1 MKIDFNISEFIQ
13 DFSTQCTKAQ
23 VKCFEKGEIITTYL
37 VNRNQICILINGNA
51 DLIRYDFKGNKN
63 IIEHFSNN
71 DIFGEIFYQINTN
84 NEFFVLAKKKCEV
97 LFFSYDHFQKK
108 CKNNCKFHEAL
119 VSNLPNLMLKKMVD
133 LNVHIEVL
141 SKRGIREKILGYFT
155 ILSSQNLNKTFLLP
169 YSFTDLA
176 DYLNVDRSA
185 MMRELKILKEDG
197 FIKKNGNKIT
207 LLY

>member
-1 MKIDFNISEFIQ
+1 MKIDFNIAEFIQ
-13 DFSTQCTKAQ
+13 NFNTNCSKTQ
-23 VKCFEKGEIITTYL
+23 VKYFEKGEIITTYL
-37 VNRNQICILINGNA
+37 VNRNQICILINGAA

-97 LFFSYDHFQKK
+97 LFFSYDNFQKK
-108 CKNNCKFHEAL
+108 CKSNCKFHETL

-155 ILSSQNLNKTFLLP
+155 ILSNQNLNKTFLLP
-169 YSFTDLA
+169 HSFTDLA

-185 MMRELKILKEDG
+185 MMRELKMLKEDG
-197 FIKKNGNKIT
+197 FIKKTGNKIT

>member
-13 DFSTQCTKAQ
+13 DFSTECTKAQ
-23 VKCFEKGEIITTYL
+23 VKYFEKGEIITTYL

-63 IIEHFSNN
+63 IIEHFSDN
-71 DIFGEIFYQINTN
+71 DIFGEIFYKINTN

-97 LFFSYDHFQKK
+97 LFFSYDYFQKK

>member
-1 MKIDFNISEFIQ
+1 MKIDFNISDFIQ
-13 DFSTQCTKAQ
+13 NFNMHCSKTQ
-23 VKCFEKGEIITTYL
+23 VKYFEKGEIITTYL
-37 VNRNQICILINGNA
+37 VNRNQICILIDGSA

-63 IIEHFSNN
+63 IIEHFSSNE
-71 DIFGEIFYQINTN
+71 IFGEIFYQINTN

-97 LFFSYDHFQKK
+97 LFFSYDNFQKK
-108 CKNNCKFHEAL
+108 CKHNCKFHETL
-119 VSNLPNLMLKKMVD
+119 VSSLPNLMLKKMVD

-141 SKRGIREKILGYFT
+141 SKRSIREKILGYFT
-155 ILSSQNLNKTFLLP
+155 ILSNQNLNKTFSLP

-197 FIKKNGNKIT
+197 FIKKTGNKIT

>member
-13 DFSTQCTKAQ
+13 NFSNSCIKVQTKY
-23 VKCFEKGEIITTYL
+23 FEKGEIITTYL
-37 VNRNQICILINGNA
+37 VNRNQVCILVDGSA

-63 IIEHFSNN
+63 IIEHFATN

-84 NEFFVLAKKKCEV
+84 NELFVLAKKKCEV
-97 LFFSYDHFQKK
+97 LFFSYDNFIK
-108 CKNNCKFHEAL
+108 CKNNCKFHETL
-119 VSNLPNLMLKKMVD
+119 ISNLPNLMLTKVVT
-133 LNVHIEVL
+133 LNTRIELL
-141 SKRGIREKILGYFT
+141 SKRSIREKLLGYFT
-155 ILSSQNLNKTFLLP
+155 ILSNQYLSKNIILP
-169 YSFTDLA
+169 HSFTDLA

-197 FIKKNGNKIT
+197 FIKKNGNKLT

>member
-1 MKIDFNISEFIQ
+1 MKIDFNITEFIK
-13 DFSTQCTKAQ
+13 DFNTHCTKTQ
-23 VKCFEKGEIITTYL
+23 VKYFEKGEIITTYL
-37 VNRNQICILINGNA
+37 VNRNQICILIDGSA
-51 DLIRYDFKGNKN
+51 DLIRYDYKGNKN

-97 LFFSYDHFQKK
+97 LFFSYDNFQKK
-108 CKNNCKFHEAL
+108 CKNNCKFHETL
-119 VSNLPNLMLKKMVD
+119 VANLPNLMLKKMVD

-155 ILSSQNLNKTFLLP
+155 ILSNQNLNKTFSLP

-197 FIKKNGNKIT
+197 FIKKTGNKIT